1 MSLLLL
7 DFWNSTVN
15 TLFRDIPDFLR
26 YILIVV
32 FLVLAFI
39 SLTKAIRMDKNADK
53 SPLRYGYLI
62 LFALFFTFMMLYISI
77 Y

>member
-1 MSLLLL
+1 MSLLIL
-7 DFWNSTVN
+7 DFWNSMIN

-32 FLVLAFI
+32 FLVLAFL
-39 SLTKAIRMDKNADK
+39 SLTKVIRTDKNADK
-53 SPLRYGYLI
+53 SPLRYGYII
-62 LFALFFTFMMLYISI
+62 LFALFFALMMLYISV